1 MPGPCGGKWRLSAI
15 VCEPRVRRGSDRIR
29 PVNKL
34 LRYAGQ
40 LLAYAIFMGVIG
52 YLSASPSYTHLPQD
66 QALIKV
72 SFSHA
77 GAAISECRRL
87 TPEDLA
93 KLAPNMR
100 KPTDCPRERVPL
112 LLRVDVDGEPV
123 LEETLEPTG
132 LWKDGPSNVYRK
144 IPVAA
149 GPHELAL
156 KLRDSRRKDGFDYV
170 ELRTAELIAGQ
181 NFVVDFSPS
190 VGGFVLR

>member
-1 MPGPCGGKWRLSAI
+1 
-15 VCEPRVRRGSDRIR
+15 
-29 PVNKL
+29 VNKL

-40 LLAYAIFMGVIG
+40 LLAYALFMGVVG
-52 YLSASPSYTHLPQD
+52 YLSASPSYTHLAED
-66 QALIKV
+66 KALIKV

-77 GAAISECRRL
+77 GEAITECRRL
-87 TPEDLA
+87 TPEELA

-112 LLRVDVDGEPV
+112 LLRVDLDGVPV
-123 LEETLEPTG
+123 LEETLTPTG

-144 IPVAA
+144 IQVDA
-149 GPHELAL
+149 GPHELEL

-170 ELRTAELIAGQ
+170 ESRTAELIPGQ

-190 VGGFVLR
+190 AGGFVLR